1 MKNRT
6 FFFAIFGLLVVIFC
20 FSPRVWVNFCPAQ
33 DVEAAAAEDVSG
45 EDALADDAEVD
56 EPVEDV
62 KTPAETDS
70 EKPAPAKEN
79 ASPAE
84 TPSSP
89 PPSPSTEASPAES
102 ADAFKEKSRVT
113 DVHLQAVETLQIPD
127 ELQEEAKKL
136 AAEYV
141 DVFCKHAA
149 MKYQVQFA
157 ELEVERIQ
165 GLTGE
170 GGALRRFLANMT
182 VLDDPEF
189 SELEVLGK
197 PIAQAMVAGGKPAVA
212 DMVKA
217 GENLKNQVQEER
229 EMWHELH
236 DTLVQRQ
243 FLLFEIESNRHVVT
257 QLASMLSV
265 DKRWFWLFA
274 VFAFGCLVM
283 VSFHERRHEIRRWLN
298 GGKAR
303 QMRLSKILLGCFIA
317 LLTVTFITF
326 IFGETIYRAMLD
338 VTFSTT
344 SPRRVAQHGVDEE
357 KSLLKA
363 LAPQSTAAKENLV
376 EQKDAW
382 RQFAIKNLPQGTSK
396 DLLAQWNAWRDA
408 VEVVYLQ
415 TGMLREI
422 SRQVETDR
430 QALVEIN
437 GRMRSTAGETL
448 HYLRYKHLLRVVL
461 GMCLLLVTFFGIA
474 YYWAEVNR
482 RQKHIYNTCPYCLHE
497 GFLQKWEPA
506 GAAIALAMGGAAPGG
521 GMPGGAAAFGI
532 PAPGMPANEI
542 FTAGQGGDTAAPQTP
557 AETGAARMV
566 ECTHV
571 VSESPHEVCGYRF
584 EAALRPLIKLSFPTL
599 GVPQVGKTH
608 WLTMLYWEIQNG
620 YYPHLGFQNIP
631 TSVTEEMDRRV
642 DEIMNARI
650 GTAATQRDRI
660 PQPLVLKYRDTD
672 PLGRTELLANIFD
685 YSGEVTTDT
694 PLDDPRR
701 ERALLS
707 DGFFFFLDPLYP
719 WQPQAEALKRFRLD
733 MQELMDL
740 EKDESLHLPIAI
752 CLTKIDLLPLVTSLP
767 NAEEEAI
774 RFYETLG
781 QIDPTGEALN
791 KAVIDARSE
800 ATDALRKRIWPEWD
814 VEQQVKDLFGGRH
827 KFFPLTPVGLDGAG
841 ETDLRRRTIA
851 PFGLIDPLAWL
862 LEMSG
867 YTTLK

>member
-1 MKNRT
+1 MKNKT
-6 FFFAIFGLLVVIFC
+6 FIFVVFGLFLAISC
-20 FSPRVWVNFCPAQ
+20 FAPEWRTGGCAAQ
-33 DVEAAAAEDVSG
+33 EAEIAEPEAVTENAPEDEKSLPVAPTAAETPP
-45 EDALADDAEVD
+45 A
-56 EPVEDV
+56 V
-62 KTPAETDS
+62 KTP
-70 EKPAPAKEN
+70 EKKPPHEN
-79 ASPAE
+79 A
-84 TPSSP
+84 
-89 PPSPSTEASPAES
+89 
-102 ADAFKEKSRVT
+102 FQEKARVT
-113 DVHLQAVETLQIPD
+113 DVHLQAVETLQLP
-127 ELQEEAKKL
+127 EEAAAEAKKL
-136 AAEYV
+136 AAQYV
-141 DVFCKHAA
+141 DTFCKRAA
-149 MKYQVQFA
+149 LKYQADFA
-157 ELEVERIQ
+157 GIEAQRLE

-170 GGALRRFLANMT
+170 GGALRGFLANMT
-182 VLDDPEF
+182 VLDDPDF
-189 SELEVLGK
+189 KELAVLGK
-197 PIAQAMVAGGKPAVA
+197 PISQAIIAGSRPAVA
-212 DMVKA
+212 DMKAA
-217 GENLKNQVQEER
+217 GENLKKKVQEER
-229 EMWHELH
+229 ETWQELH
-236 DTLVQRQ
+236 DTLVERQ

-274 VFAFGCLVM
+274 VFAFGCLVA
-283 VSFHERRHEIRRWLN
+283 VSFHERRHEVRRWLN

-303 QMRLSKILLGCFIA
+303 QMKLSKILLGCFIG
-317 LLTVTFITF
+317 LLLVTLITF

-344 SPRRVAQHGVDEE
+344 SPRRVAQHRTDGE
-357 KSLLKA
+357 KSLLKEF
-363 LAPQSTAAKENLV
+363 TRKNTDAKEDLV
-376 EQKDAW
+376 AQKEAW

-415 TGMLREI
+415 MGLLQEI
-422 SRQVETDR
+422 SQQVEADR
-430 QALVEIN
+430 KTLVEVN
-437 GRMRSTAGETL
+437 GKMKSTAGDTL

-482 RQKHIYNTCPYCLHE
+482 RRRHIYNTCPYCLHE
-497 GFLQKWEPA
+497 GFLADWQPA
-506 GAAIALAMGGAAPGG
+506 GAGLIFAGDGVMPPDETPVDEPPPESAAEKP
-521 GMPGGAAAFGI
+521 P
-532 PAPGMPANEI
+532 
-542 FTAGQGGDTAAPQTP
+542 
-557 AETGAARMV
+557 RLV
-566 ECTHV
+566 ECSHV

-584 EAALRPLIKLSFPTL
+584 ESALRPLTKLSFPTL

-608 WLTMLYWEIQNG
+608 WLTMLYWEIENG
-620 YYPHLGFQNIP
+620 YYPHLGFRNIR

-701 ERALLS
+701 ERALMS

-719 WQPQAEALKRFRLD
+719 WQPQAEALKRFRWD

-740 EKDESLHLPIAI
+740 EQGESLHLPIAI
-752 CLTKIDLLPLVTSLP
+752 CLTKIDLLPLVVTLE

-774 RFYETLG
+774 AFYEQLG

-800 ATDALRKRIWPEWD
+800 ATDALRKRIWPDWD

-851 PFGLIDPLAWL
+851 PFGLVDPLAWL

>member
-1 MKNRT
+1 MKNKT
-6 FFFAIFGLLVVIFC
+6 LILIVFGLLLAIFC
-20 FSPRVWVNFCPAQ
+20 FSLPWGESGCAAQEAEVAAEETGESPA
-33 DVEAAAAEDVSG
+33 DEEPAAEAAPVAVKPAAQ
-45 EDALADDAEVD
+45 
-56 EPVEDV
+56 
-62 KTPAETDS
+62 
-70 EKPAPAKEN
+70 EKPTDKKPEKETSQEN
-79 ASPAE
+79 A
-84 TPSSP
+84 
-89 PPSPSTEASPAES
+89 
-102 ADAFKEKSRVT
+102 FQEKARVT
-113 DVHLQAVETLQIPD
+113 DVHLQAVETL
-127 ELQEEAKKL
+127 ELPEEASAEAKKL

-141 DVFCKHAA
+141 NAFCQRAA
-149 MKYQVQFA
+149 LKYQADFA
-157 ELEVERIQ
+157 ALEVQRLE

-170 GGALRRFLANMT
+170 GGALRGFLANMT

-189 SELEVLGK
+189 KELAVLGK
-197 PIAQAMVAGGKPAVA
+197 PISQAIIAGSRPAVA
-212 DMVKA
+212 DMKQA
-217 GENLKNQVQEER
+217 GENLKKKVKEER
-229 EMWHELH
+229 ETWQELH
-236 DTLVQRQ
+236 DTLVERQ

-274 VFAFGCLVM
+274 VFAFGCLVV
-283 VSFHERRHEIRRWLN
+283 VSFHERRHEVRRWLN

-303 QMRLSKILLGCFIA
+303 QMGLSKILLGCFIG
-317 LLTVTFITF
+317 LLLITLITF

-344 SPRRVAQHGVDEE
+344 SPRRVAQHQTDEE
-357 KSLLKA
+357 KSLLKE
-363 LAPQSTAAKENLV
+363 LTRENTAAKEKLV
-376 EQKDAW
+376 AQKEAW

-396 DLLAQWNAWRDA
+396 DLLGQWNAWRDA
-408 VEVVYLQ
+408 VAEVYLQ
-415 TGMLREI
+415 MGLLQEI
-422 SRQVETDR
+422 SQQVEADR
-430 QALVEIN
+430 KTLVEVN
-437 GRMRSTAGETL
+437 GKMKSTAGDTL

-461 GMCLLLVTFFGIA
+461 GMCLLLLTFFGIA

-482 RQKHIYNTCPYCLHE
+482 RRKHIYNTCPYCLHE
-497 GFLQKWEPA
+497 GFLANWEPA
-506 GAAIALAMGGAAPGG
+506 GAAFAGEAV
-521 GMPGGAAAFGI
+521 MP
-532 PAPGMPANEI
+532 PVMPTGEI
-542 FTAGQGGDTAAPQTP
+542 LPEAQPQVETP
-557 AETGAARMV
+557 PVEKSPRLV

-584 EAALRPLIKLSFPTL
+584 ESALRPLTKLSFPTL

-608 WLTMLYWEIQNG
+608 WLTMLYWEIENG
-620 YYPHLGFQNIP
+620 YYPHLGFQNIR

-672 PLGRTELLANIFD
+672 PLGKTQLLANIFD

-701 ERALLS
+701 ERALMS

-719 WQPQAEALKRFRLD
+719 WQPQAEALKRFRWD

-740 EKDESLHLPIAI
+740 DQGESLHLPIAI
-752 CLTKIDLLPLVTSLP
+752 CLTKIDLLPLVVTLE
-767 NAEEEAI
+767 NAEDEAI
-774 RFYETLG
+774 AFYEQLG

-800 ATDALRKRIWPEWD
+800 ATDALRKRIWPDWD